1 LELQNLQ
8 KLYQNKQSRA
18 KIGHEALTALTINVA
33 KQMFIENERGS
44 ISTGKYADFLLV
56 DKDVL
61 TCPVTEIH
69 TAKPVATYFE
79 GKQVFAK
86 PSEAPNYSD
95 KNNWMK
101 LPAITKDVDVFYVY
115 PTEYADDSEG
125 ATTFADINEKTMRE
139 TAPRTYLV
147 QGAAFEEV
155 ANVFAPYYRQVNMHA
170 LSTLPVAERNA
181 ALASIPKE
189 DIFAAI
195 DYYFKNLNGGRPFIL
210 ASHSQ
215 GSVMQS
221 FVLAEYMKAH
231 PEYLKRMIAAYVI
244 GYSITEDYLK
254 ANPHLKFAERADD
267 TGVIVS
273 WNTES
278 SANDGKDNLVV
289 LPGAISINPINWKRD
304 ETYAS
309 AEENLGG
316 YLFNYETEKLEI
328 VPHAADAQVNLKRG
342 VVITTTKVVA
352 PVSGITAFGPGS
364 FHENDYDL
372 YYNNIK
378 ANVAARV
385 AAYKK
390 IAN

>member
-1 LELQNLQ
+1 
-8 KLYQNKQSRA
+8 
-18 KIGHEALTALTINVA
+18 
-33 KQMFIENERGS
+33 
-44 ISTGKYADFLLV
+44 
-56 DKDVL
+56 
-61 TCPVTEIH
+61 VTEIH

-86 PSEAPNYSD
+86 PSEAPDYSD

-289 LPGAISINPINWKRD
+289 LPG
-304 ETYAS
+304 
-309 AEENLGG
+309 G
-316 YLFNYETEKLEI
+316 
-328 VPHAADAQVNLKRG
+328 H
-342 VVITTTKVVA
+342 
-352 PVSGITAFGPGS
+352 
-364 FHENDYDL
+364 
-372 YYNNIK
+372 
-378 ANVAARV
+378 
-385 AAYKK
+385 
-390 IAN
+390 